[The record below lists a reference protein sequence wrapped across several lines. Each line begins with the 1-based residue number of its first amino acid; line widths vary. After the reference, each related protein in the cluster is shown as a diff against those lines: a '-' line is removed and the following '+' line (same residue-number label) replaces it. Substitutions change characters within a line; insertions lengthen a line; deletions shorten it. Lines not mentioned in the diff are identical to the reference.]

1 MLASKTGP
9 GLLRQPSAEFTKH
22 VYESREDRELPE
34 PVYMFGSTIFL
45 DEYDNAIDD
54 TLCIRLI
61 FPNTTTGRQ
70 LHAQKSRDFQILLDK
85 FTKDTLLNNHILV
98 PKYQS
103 TTGNIYICGIDFY
116 DKMNYHKHIELHTVS
131 KYSNRITPNKNSL
144 FFMLD
149 CIIKGCHFL
158 HTSGFFIN
166 TLSPTSILSTG
177 FTRKTKNFLITDYSI
192 IESKPDS
199 YRIEML
205 AFIVHVLYI
214 FEKYYKNIVD
224 TLTGLRAK
232 ELAQITYIQSLLSP
246 NHHLVKM
253 LEQLQTRIQTH
264 VVILQNR
271 INTQLI
277 IDRLTDVLIPA
288 LNETSTL
295 DISPTIIY
303 ALYIE
308 HIKPLIVTHGEPV

>member
-54 TLCIRLI
+54 TLCMRLI
-61 FPNTTTGRQ
+61 FPNTNTGRQ

-103 TTGNIYICGIDFY
+103 TTGKIYICGIDFY
-116 DKMNYHKHIELHTVS
+116 DKMNYHKRIELRNVS
-131 KYSNRITPNKNSL
+131 KHIDRFAPNKNSL
-144 FFMLD
+144 FYMVD

-158 HTSGFFIN
+158 HTNGFFVN
-166 TLSPTSILSTG
+166 SLSAESIFSIG

-199 YRIEML
+199 YKIEML
-205 AFIVHVLYI
+205 AFIEYIRHI
-214 FEKYYKNIVD
+214 FERYYINVAD
-224 TLTGLRAK
+224 TLASLRSV
-232 ELAQITYIQSLLSP
+232 ELEKKNYIQSLLSP
-246 NHHLVKM
+246 NYHLTKIV
-253 LEQLQTRIQTH
+253 EQLQIRIQTH
-264 VVILQNR
+264 VAMLENR
-271 INTQLI
+271 KNTQLI
-277 IDRLTDVLIPA
+277 IDRLTDVFIPA
-288 LNETSTL
+288 LTESSTV
-295 DISPTIIY
+295 DINPTIIY

-308 HIKPLIVTHGEPV
+308 HIKPLIVTHGSPV